1 MKTYVQTV
9 SLSLLKS
16 MWKPLS
22 LTAPEVREIME
33 RMVHGLWQNII
44 GVDLGKSHK

>member
-1 MKTYVQTV
+1 MKICEQTV

-16 MWKPLS
+16 MWKLLS

-33 RMVHGLWQNII
+33 RMVHDLWLDTI
-44 GVDLGKSHK
+44 GVDLR